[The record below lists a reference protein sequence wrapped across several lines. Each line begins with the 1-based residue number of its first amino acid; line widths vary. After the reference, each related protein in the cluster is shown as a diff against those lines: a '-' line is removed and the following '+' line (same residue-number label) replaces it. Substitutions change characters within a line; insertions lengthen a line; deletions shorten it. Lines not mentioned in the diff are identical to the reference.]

1 MPKKKYKVNPPSG
14 AVKIYENA
22 IQIKAEKH
30 VDSLWPKEL
39 FKHDFKKGSNVSVYG
54 LPNGCILLIGNQP
67 LWKWFGYEDHE
78 R

>member
-1 MPKKKYKVNPPSG
+1 MSKKYKVNPPSD

-30 VDSLWPKEL
+30 TDSLWPKEL
-39 FKHDFKKGSNVSVYG
+39 FKHDFKKGSNVCVYG
-54 LPNGCILLIGNQP
+54 LPDGTILLIGNKP
-67 LWKWFGYEDHE
+67 LWKWFGYEDDE